1 MEKNILATVE
11 LFFAEIEAEFKVL
24 LDQNERDYFIYTLAV
39 NFPRL
44 VISET
49 NSLDLSDLANKI
61 TDDLLYEI
69 KLCSSY
75 DWTADDTLR
84 KDLVSHIEGL
94 VNMDLFRNDRINP
107 MLETIKNAFPLAFDL
122 SVTHL
127 EKIAPKY
134 DFYLSEDEIGYIA
147 LHLAGAIER
156 NGKET
161 IRKQKVAIVCGSGK
175 TMSKLIEMKITRKF
189 SDSVEIIGK
198 YSYAEIQSCTL
209 TAIDIIVTTIPF
221 NRAGSKVIFIDV
233 INLDRDLYQL
243 QTVIMHSKNSS
254 RSETIQLFDRNHF
267 YYLEHPPTKEELLKN
282 MVGKLVDD
290 QYAPED
296 FLARILEREELG
308 QTNLNNIL
316 AIPHPM
322 SLMAFK
328 SVVPVALIPNGID
341 WGDGHLVK
349 FVFLFSIAKQDYA
362 NTEYIYDLLLE
373 LMDQIE
379 KQEQILSNPCF
390 EHFMSVIENL
400 TVVP

>member
-1 MEKNILATVE
+1 M
-11 LFFAEIEAEFKVL
+11 
-24 LDQNERDYFIYTLAV
+24 
-39 NFPRL
+39 
-44 VISET
+44 
-49 NSLDLSDLANKI
+49 
-61 TDDLLYEI
+61 
-69 KLCSSY
+69 
-75 DWTADDTLR
+75 
-84 KDLVSHIEGL
+84 
-94 VNMDLFRNDRINP
+94 
-107 MLETIKNAFPLAFDL
+107 
-122 SVTHL
+122 
-127 EKIAPKY
+127 
-134 DFYLSEDEIGYIA
+134 
-147 LHLAGAIER
+147 
-156 NGKET
+156 
-161 IRKQKVAIVCGSGK
+161 AIVCGSGK

-189 SDSVEIIGK
+189 ADSVEIIGK

-233 INLDRDLYQL
+233 INLDRDLDQL
-243 QTVIMHSKNSS
+243 QNAIIHSENSS

-296 FLARILEREELG
+296 FLASILEREELG

-328 SVVPVALIPNGID
+328 SVVPIAVIPNGID

-349 FVFLFSIAKQDYA
+349 FVFLFSISQQDYA

-373 LMDQIE
+373 LMDQTE
-379 KQEQILSNPCF
+379 KQEQIMSTPCF
-390 EHFMSVIENL
+390 ENFMSVIENL
-400 TVVP
+400 TVVS